1 MEFGGRWHGEPGSR
15 ELRGVIG
22 RDALTERWWARLPTF
37 ELLVAGYATPDEAV
51 ASILEAQALLTGRPL
66 GRHRHEWSW
75 PSCLSSSAGAGLM
88 QGEDR
93 RCVELAVWPMLLTS
107 SGRY

>member
-22 RDALTERWWARLPTF
+22 RDTLTERWWARLPTF

-66 GRHRHEWSW
+66 G
-75 PSCLSSSAGAGLM
+75 ADVDVDVNGL
-88 QGEDR
+88 GRVVYR
-93 RCVELAVWPMLLTS
+93 RRRVRA
-107 SGRY
+107 